1 MIKLNLTSNEFI
13 AIVNSLAKK
22 IGMQPVSNEVVPHSK
37 VDFVRQ
43 YGHEDFVRL
52 F

>member
-13 AIVNSLAKK
+13 AIDNELAKT
-22 IGMQPVSNEVVPHSK
+22 IGMQPVSNEVLHSF
-37 VDFVRQ
+37 VAIVRQ